1 MKGCSEIWFSAAG
14 YYVGHRSFS
23 AIRCILVVSVVHVG
37 RRYQVSVILLTRY
50 VHISVC
56 VCCHIAATGTS
67 PADFGEDGA
76 SSQSGVLL
84 PVMEGFTRLSRLAV
98 GLDRMDRL

>member
-1 MKGCSEIWFSAAG
+1 M
-14 YYVGHRSFS
+14 VR
-23 AIRCILVVSVVHVG
+23 VG
-37 RRYQVSVILLTRY
+37 RRYQESVILLTRC

-56 VCCHIAATGTS
+56 IVCCRIAATETS
-67 PADFGEDGA
+67 PADCREDGA

-98 GLDRMDRL
+98 GLNRMDRLEWNTC